1 MSDPSQSQGGVG
13 AICRKLWNGKF
24 LAPFTGKTLF
34 SKAKHQDVLTVANC
48 FLSPSVN
55 PPGAADILIGD
66 GGWMLNLS
74 RLAGNLGGSG
84 GGLTGPYTLTN
95 VHPDYLTATLSGTS
109 YSIAKPFKLWTSLT
123 SVIEFGVTSYFFYGD
138 GSSTAQ
144 GSALFAAFGITP
156 DGQNVMRLKTTDAT
170 QAAFPTTTALTA
182 NTGAGGGYVRSMG
195 ELEMVL
201 PIWSTSSPADLI
213 FAVGGNTGLTDLGGA
228 AINFLSVA
236 DDRQWAKIDQAGP
249 VYGGTFANP
258 NGNIAP
264 ADPTTWNIYYQDG
277 AAKVWT
283 WSVASQNWFEV
294 V

>member
-1 MSDPSQSQGGVG
+1 MNAFQRPPASGPIGPGPIGVDE
-13 AICRKLWNGKF
+13 IPPVTNRNV
-24 LAPFTGKTLF
+24 F
-34 SKAKHQDVLTVANC
+34 SKSFHEQIRRKVNSLWK
-48 FLSPSVN
+48 LRIN
-55 PPGAADILIGD
+55 PP
-66 GGWMLNLS
+66 S
-74 RLAGNLGGSG
+74 LGQVLRSDLDVMIDLTGVENNANSG

-123 SVIEFGVTSYFFYGD
+123 SVVEFGVTSYFFYGD

-195 ELEMVL
+195 ELEMAL
-201 PIWSTSSPADLI
+201 PIWATSSPADLI